1 MLFSEVG
8 LAWQVQCICD
18 GQKANLKAIHVE
30 SRASLGPTSARELI
44 KVIARTDAEEGESY
58 HSYVLKLVAK
68 IHLLS
73 NEVKIV
79 PAAITQ
85 LSLRQSS
92 PFKSHS
98 EALCCEIGTV

>member
-1 MLFSEVG
+1 MASSMPGEF
-8 LAWQVQCICD
+8 CICD
-18 GQKANLKAIHVE
+18 GQEANLKAIHVE
-30 SRASLGPTSARELI
+30 SRASLGPTPTRELI
-44 KVIARTDAEEGESY
+44 KVIARTNAEEGESY
-58 HSYVLKLVAK
+58 HLLQLVAK

-98 EALCCEIGTV
+98 EALCGGLGTV